1 MSERVKLGDIA
12 DISVGFPFESG
23 MFNIEGR
30 GIRLVRGVNVT
41 ERELRFGIESRWWD
55 DESVDLKPYLLA
67 ENDIVVGMDGSK
79 VGKNFAVIK
88 KDELPLLLVQRVASI
103 RAKDGIS
110 QKFLW
115 AWISS
120 SVFSRYVDLVKTGS
134 TIFHISGDQIRD
146 FTILLPDY
154 NTQEKLGT
162 LIFNLDTKIA
172 NNNAINAE
180 LEALAKTIYDYWFLQ
195 FEFPNEE
202 GLPYKSSGGRM
213 VWSEELKREIPEG
226 WGVGTLKD
234 YGEIVAGGTPD
245 TENPEFYCEHGISWI
260 TPKDLSITNDMYISH
275 GERDITELG
284 LKKSSA
290 VLMPKGSVLMSSRA
304 PIGYLAISLN
314 EITTNQG
321 FKSIV
326 PKKEYGSEFVYY
338 TLRTYVPAF
347 IKKSGQTTFK
357 EVSKGTLEEFSTF
370 VPDERVLTLFNSII
384 RPIGEKRALL
394 EKENRE
400 LAAIRD
406 WLLPMLM
413 NGQVGFKEDVR

>member
-1 MSERVKLGDIA
+1 MNNFVKL
-12 DISVGFPFESG
+12 S
-23 MFNIEGR
+23 
-30 GIRLVRGVNVT
+30 
-41 ERELRFGIESRWWD
+41 
-55 DESVDLKPYLLA
+55 DLCTK
-67 ENDIVVGMDGSK
+67 ITDGSHYSPEGVDTGYPMFSVK
-79 VGKNFAVIK
+79 DMRDRGFSYDDCKFINETEYQNMVANGCVPQKNDVLI
-88 KDELPLLLVQRVASI
+88 
-103 RAKDGIS
+103 AKDGSYLKHVFVITEN
-110 QKFLW
+110 KEEAVL
-115 AWISS
+115 SS
-120 SVFSRYVDLVKTGS
+120 IGILRPDMTKVNPYYIKYYLSSEFVKKQVKKKYVSGSALPRIILKNFENIEIPYVGLDIQNKIVSVLKSFD
-134 TIFHISGDQIRD
+134 D
-146 FTILLPDY
+146 
-154 NTQEKLGT
+154 
-162 LIFNLDTKIA
+162 KIT
-172 NNNAINAE
+172 NNENINAE
-180 LEALAKTIYDYWFLQ
+180 LESLAKTIYDYWFLQ
-195 FEFPNEE
+195 FEFPNEK
-202 GLPYKSSGGRM
+202 GLPYKSSGGKM

-384 RPIGEKRALL
+384 HPLGEKRVLL

-400 LAAIRD
+400 LAALRD

-413 NGQVGFKEDVR
+413 NGQVGFKDVE